1 MSLAKIN
8 HLVNSGFKVESSD
21 SIAVVFTDEFG
32 YEFCIRFDDFEDG
45 ESRDI
50 IMDHSDLYSPC
61 CGEYVDKDY
70 MRCPSCQESL

>member
-1 MSLAKIN
+1 MSLTKIN
-8 HLVNSGFKVESSD
+8 HLVNSGFKIESSD

-50 IMDHSDLYSPC
+50 IMDHSDMYSPF

-70 MRCPSCQESL
+70 RRCPSCQESI